1 MTKQKARDA
10 GWPLRGIV
18 QQIAD
23 VERVAGSAR
32 NLALAYGLEVVN
44 AYGN

>member
-23 VERVAGSAR
+23 VEVAGSAR
-32 NLALAYGLEVVN
+32 YLALAYGLEVVN